1 MKKLSAILLALTM
14 LLTAACTKKNGNS
27 SDIKG
32 QTAQEISVVQT
43 LYKESQIKI
52 GENFYEC
59 ISLRKCGDGYYFFY
73 EDLKRELKLVKLD
86 SDFTVSEPIAL
97 GKSLALGWG
106 ITVHEDGSFTI
117 LSPVTDFELE
127 YEDYGTIKNYV
138 QFTQEGSVSFVLT
151 DYDSSGNITAQHD
164 VTGMDEYFNIRQSNF
179 SDMYSYRE
187 GEYIVSLGCGAV
199 ILSEDGTVT
208 DGQVYEQQIA
218 DFGIDSDGKL
228 IMSMHHGFAY
238 IEENSL
244 NIPDELINYEERLML
259 ESSAKTGTMGFK
271 AFFSKDD
278 GMYGL
283 TGDGELMLVADFRA
297 SLIDSST
304 DVADFVFCGDGQ
316 FLAAGMESDY
326 LTLHTRRPDDYKE
339 NRKTVDLWQIYGGGG
354 DGNATAFNKQNDGY
368 LVKMAIDLKTLEDLS
383 EAVLT
388 GDSPDLIFYTDRS
401 VLDGM
406 LNLGAAADIYPYMES
421 YDGVKRDD
429 LMPNVLEAFDMDGK
443 LYAIP
448 ENFCVSSWHANSE
461 VIGEEYRNWTFDDMY
476 EIFENCPDDMCFADE
491 VFSNDLVNNLIL
503 SHLTPW
509 VDTENNTCNFDS
521 SDFVKLLEFCKN
533 TKNAS
538 ALDVTAEWDAE
549 YYKKQLTVMDGKQA
563 MLSIDSGPRYGLGQ
577 SAETLAGKGLLY
589 SDASILN
596 LPGGNGKGLLTC
608 DNSYT
613 ILSTGDCP
621 DGAWAYVS
629 YLLSD
634 ERQIPM
640 GEEFPGWNW
649 TNKEAFEI
657 GVQKLITDEP
667 KIQKVSASLEN
678 NVVFEFEYPVV
689 ITEEDVQ
696 RYKEFVM
703 NCMELEYN
711 NFDVHG
717 IIWDEYERYRN
728 NEITAEEC
736 AEYIQ
741 SRVEI
746 LLAEQG

>member
-14 LLTAACTKKNGNS
+14 LLTVACAKKSGNS
-27 SDIKG
+27 LDNGG
-32 QTAQEISVVQT
+32 QTAQEVSVVQT

-52 GENFYEC
+52 GEYFYEC
-59 ISLRKCGDGYYFFY
+59 ISLQKCGDVYYFFY
-73 EDLKRELKLVKLD
+73 EDLKRELKLIKLD
-86 SDFTVSEPIAL
+86 SEFTVSEPISL

-127 YEDYGTIKNYV
+127 YEDYGTITNYV
-138 QFTQEGSVSFVLT
+138 KFTQEGSVSFVLT
-151 DYDSSGNITAQHD
+151 DYDSSGNITGQKD
-164 VTGMDEYFNIRQSNF
+164 VSGMDEYFNIRQSKL
-179 SDMYSYRE
+179 SGMYPCGE

-199 ILSEDGTVT
+199 ILSEDGTVA
-208 DGQVYEQQIA
+208 DGQVYEQQLA
-218 DFGIDSDGKL
+218 DFGLDSDGKL
-228 IMSMHHGFAY
+228 IMSMNHGFAY
-238 IEENSL
+238 MDGDSL

-259 ESSAKTGTMGFK
+259 ESSAKTGEMGFK

-283 TGDGELMLVADFRA
+283 TGDGVLTLVADFRA
-297 SLIDSST
+297 SLIDSSS

-316 FLAAGMESDY
+316 FLAAGRERDY

-354 DGNATAFNKQNDGY
+354 DETSNTFNKLNDDY
-368 LVKMAIDLKTLEDLS
+368 LVKMALDIKTLEDLS
-383 EAVLT
+383 EAALT

-406 LNLGAAADIYPYMES
+406 INLGAAADIYPYMES
-421 YDGVKRDD
+421 YDGVKADD

-448 ENFCVSSWHANSE
+448 ENFCVLSWHANSK

-476 EIFENCPDDMCFADE
+476 EIYENCPDNMSFADE
-491 VFSNDLVNNLIL
+491 VFNDDLVNNLIL

-509 VDTENNTCNFDS
+509 VDAENNTCNFGS
-521 SDFVKLLEFCKN
+521 EDFVKLLEFCKN
-533 TKNAS
+533 TQNVS
-538 ALDVTAEWDAE
+538 ALASGADIDAE

-563 MLSIDSGPRYGLGQ
+563 MLSMDTGPRYGLGQ
-577 SAETLAGKGLLY
+577 STETLAGKGLLY

-596 LPGGNGKGLLTC
+596 LPGSNGNGVLTF
-608 DNSYT
+608 DNCYT
-613 ILSTGDCP
+613 ILNTGDCP

-657 GVQKLITDEP
+657 ALQNLITDEP

-689 ITEEDVQ
+689 ITEDDVQ

-703 NCMELEYN
+703 NCTELEYN

-728 NEITAEEC
+728 DEITAEEC

>member
-14 LLTAACTKKNGNS
+14 LLTAACADKSGNS
-27 SDIKG
+27 LDNGG

-52 GENFYEC
+52 GEYFYEC
-59 ISLRKCGDGYYFFY
+59 ISLQKCGDVYYFFY
-73 EDLKRELKLVKLD
+73 EDLKRELKLIKLD
-86 SDFTVSEPIAL
+86 SEFTVSEPISL

-127 YEDYGTIKNYV
+127 YEDYGTITNYV
-138 QFTQEGSVSFVLT
+138 KFTQEGSVSFVLT
-151 DYDSSGNITAQHD
+151 DYDSSGNITGQKD
-164 VTGMDEYFNIRQSNF
+164 VSGMDEYFNIRQSKL
-179 SDMYSYRE
+179 SGMYPCGE

-199 ILSEDGTVT
+199 ILSEDGTVA
-208 DGQVYEQQIA
+208 DGQVYEQQLA
-218 DFGIDSDGKL
+218 DFGLDSDGKL
-228 IMSMHHGFAY
+228 IMSMNHGFAY
-238 IEENSL
+238 MDGDSL

-259 ESSAKTGTMGFK
+259 ESSAKTGEMGFK

-283 TGDGELMLVADFRA
+283 TGDGVLTLVADFRA
-297 SLIDSST
+297 SLIDSSS

-316 FLAAGMESDY
+316 FLAAGRERDY

-354 DGNATAFNKQNDGY
+354 DETANTFNKLNDDY
-368 LVKMAIDLKTLEDLS
+368 LVKMALDIKTLEDLS
-383 EAVLT
+383 EAALT

-406 LNLGAAADIYPYMES
+406 INLGAAADIYPYMES
-421 YDGVKRDD
+421 YDGVKADD

-448 ENFCVSSWHANSE
+448 ENFCVLSWHANSK

-476 EIFENCPDDMCFADE
+476 EIYENCPDDMSFADE
-491 VFSNDLVNNLIL
+491 VFNDDLVNNLIL

-509 VDTENNTCNFDS
+509 VDAENNTCNFGS
-521 SDFVKLLEFCKN
+521 EDFVKLLEFCKN
-533 TKNAS
+533 TQNVS
-538 ALDVTAEWDAE
+538 ALASGADIDAE

-563 MLSIDSGPRYGLGQ
+563 MLSMDTGPRYGLGQ
-577 SAETLAGKGLLY
+577 STETLAGKGLLY

-596 LPGGNGKGLLTC
+596 LPGGNGNGVLTF
-608 DNSYT
+608 DNCYT
-613 ILSTGDCP
+613 ILNTGDCP

-649 TNKEAFEI
+649 TNKEAFEMALHN
-657 GVQKLITDEP
+657 LITDEP

-689 ITEEDVQ
+689 ITEDDVQ

-703 NCMELEYN
+703 NCTELEYN

-728 NEITAEEC
+728 DEITAEEC

>member
-1 MKKLSAILLALTM
+1 MKKLSTILLALTM
-14 LLTAACTKKNGNS
+14 LLTVACAKKSGNS
-27 SDIKG
+27 LDNGG

-52 GENFYEC
+52 GEYFYEC
-59 ISLRKCGDGYYFFY
+59 ISLQKCGDVYYFFY
-73 EDLKRELKLVKLD
+73 EDLKRELKLIKLD
-86 SDFTVSEPIAL
+86 SEFTVSEPISL

-127 YEDYGTIKNYV
+127 YEDYGTITNYV
-138 QFTQEGSVSFVLT
+138 KFTQEGSVSFVLT
-151 DYDSSGNITAQHD
+151 DYDSSGNITGQKD
-164 VTGMDEYFNIRQSNF
+164 VSGMDEYFNIRQSKL
-179 SDMYSYRE
+179 SGMYPCGE

-199 ILSEDGTVT
+199 ILSEDGTVA
-208 DGQVYEQQIA
+208 DGQVYEQQLA
-218 DFGIDSDGKL
+218 DFGLDSDGKL
-228 IMSMHHGFAY
+228 IMSMNHGFAY
-238 IEENSL
+238 MDGDSL

-259 ESSAKTGTMGFK
+259 ESSAKTGEMGFK

-283 TGDGELMLVADFRA
+283 TGDGVLTLVADFRA
-297 SLIDSST
+297 SLIDSSS

-316 FLAAGMESDY
+316 FLAAGRERDY

-354 DGNATAFNKQNDGY
+354 DETANTFNKLNDDY
-368 LVKMAIDLKTLEDLS
+368 LVKMALDIKTLEDLS
-383 EAVLT
+383 EAALT

-406 LNLGAAADIYPYMES
+406 INLGAAADIYPYMES
-421 YDGVKRDD
+421 YDGVKADD

-448 ENFCVSSWHANSE
+448 ENFCVLSWHANSK

-476 EIFENCPDDMCFADE
+476 EIYENCPDDMSFADE
-491 VFSNDLVNNLIL
+491 VFNDDLVNNLIL

-509 VDTENNTCNFDS
+509 VDAENSTCNFGS
-521 SDFVKLLEFCKN
+521 EDFVKLLEFCKN
-533 TKNAS
+533 TQNVS
-538 ALDVTAEWDAE
+538 ALDSGADIDAE

-563 MLSIDSGPRYGLGQ
+563 MLSMDTGPRYGLGQ
-577 SAETLAGKGLLY
+577 STETLAGKGLLY

-596 LPGGNGKGLLTC
+596 LPGGNGNGVLTF
-608 DNSYT
+608 DNCYT
-613 ILSTGDCP
+613 ILNTGDCP

-649 TNKEAFEI
+649 TNKEAFEMALHN
-657 GVQKLITDEP
+657 LITDEP

-689 ITEEDVQ
+689 ITEDDVQ

-703 NCMELEYN
+703 NCTELEYN

-728 NEITAEEC
+728 DEITAEEC